1 MEIYA
6 KSTILYSL
14 YFQLI
19 VFHLVILFTKRILA
33 QKDNKRM
40 VLNIFFL
47 QFDSCR
53 YQAICCHMEIN
64 LSTFKT
70 MVTIYLFKEGKYSLY
85 LS

>member
-1 MEIYA
+1 
-6 KSTILYSL
+6 
-14 YFQLI
+14 
-19 VFHLVILFTKRILA
+19 
-33 QKDNKRM
+33 M

-70 MVTIYLFKEGKYSLY
+70 MVTIYLFKEDKYSLY